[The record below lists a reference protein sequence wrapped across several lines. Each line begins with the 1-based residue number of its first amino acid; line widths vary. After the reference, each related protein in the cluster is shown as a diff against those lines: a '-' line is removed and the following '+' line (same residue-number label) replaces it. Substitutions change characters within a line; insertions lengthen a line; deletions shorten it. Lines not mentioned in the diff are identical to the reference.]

1 MSLRKVYGGTPV
13 GQDSRCD
20 SCVYARII
28 RGYAESEKITLC
40 DRLLEVIRI
49 PFRVMECSDYVD
61 KRLPCIEDLEKMA
74 WLLRSKS
81 AGRRAG
87 FVGMEAQENPATG
100 TGDEVPVEAPSE
112 VPAELELAPAAR
124 ACPCMRCSSAPLFP
138 TVR

>member
-1 MSLRKVYGGTPV
+1 M

-28 RGYAESEKITLC
+28 RGYAESERITLC

-49 PFRVMECSDYVD
+49 PFKVMECSDYVD

-87 FVGMEAQENPATG
+87 FVRVSVDEVDSENESGDEMPAEVPTVPAQEPAM
-100 TGDEVPVEAPSE
+100 
-112 VPAELELAPAAR
+112 APAAR
-124 ACPCMRCSSAPLFP
+124 TSRKQVLK
-138 TVR
+138 

>member
-1 MSLRKVYGGTPV
+1 M

-40 DRLLEVIRI
+40 DRLLDVIRI
-49 PFRVMECSDYVD
+49 PFKVMECSDYVD

-87 FVGMEAQENPATG
+87 FVGVSLDETDSG
-100 TGDEVPVEAPSE
+100 SKSGDEMPVEAPSE
-112 VPAELELAPAAR
+112 VPAQEPALTPAAHASR
-124 ACPCMRCSSAPLFP
+124 KQVLK
-138 TVR
+138 